1 MDPPLWAILDSW
13 YNDFLGAL
21 GKCFPLPG
29 GPTNEPNVIVP
40 PRGRG
45 FHHEGWVGELRERHR
60 GLWPGDGGWIES
72 DGTDV
77 QVMNE

>member
-1 MDPPLWAILDSW
+1 MLLGVILH
-13 YNDFLGAL
+13 
-21 GKCFPLPG
+21 
-29 GPTNEPNVIVP
+29 NESMRKMMNSYCPKPEKGRTFP